1 MPCPYNDKASPRKN
15 KGVLIKESAFL
26 LNTGAIR
33 RRGHRAHHKEDKWV
47 IYWDS

>member
-33 RRGHRAHHKEDKWV
+33 RGAVTAPITRRING
-47 IYWDS
+47 